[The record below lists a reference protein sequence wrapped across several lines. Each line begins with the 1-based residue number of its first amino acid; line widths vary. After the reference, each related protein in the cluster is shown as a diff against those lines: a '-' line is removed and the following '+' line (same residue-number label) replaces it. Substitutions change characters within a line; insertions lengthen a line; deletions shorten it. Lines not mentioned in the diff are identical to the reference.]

1 MIEARCHKRSQ
12 SASPAHVLC
21 THLPSGIL
29 ESLQASSDVS
39 ENALAALSV
48 CSIALSGRWVGWE
61 GVGGG
66 GHVKCSKR
74 KNIFT
79 PSSMYGMRRSVRCG
93 LPVDML
99 ALNLS
104 QMLLVRGNEGN

>member
-1 MIEARCHKRSQ
+1 MGAMIEARCHKRSQ

-66 GHVKCSKR
+66 SCEMFQEKEHFYPKQHVWHAEECEMWAACGHASIKS
-74 KNIFT
+74 I
-79 PSSMYGMRRSVRCG
+79 P
-93 LPVDML
+93 D
-99 ALNLS
+99 ALS
-104 QMLLVRGNEGN
+104 